1 MDGTLQID
9 FSNVK
14 VDLRDYSV
22 ELDGESDLSRAIEI
36 LFSSFKSFF
45 RQELTSMLAWR
56 LAKSVE
62 ESINQIL
69 ISNGG
74 SVPLL
79 EEDEGYLNMS
89 LVSDPIYVADYL
101 SFPLD
106 GSFSRKVSTNGKSSS
121 GATDYPKMPVFVR
134 S

>member
-1 MDGTLQID
+1 
-9 FSNVK
+9 
-14 VDLRDYSV
+14 
-22 ELDGESDLSRAIEI
+22 
-36 LFSSFKSFF
+36 
-45 RQELTSMLAWR
+45 MLAWR

-69 ISNGG
+69 LSNGG

-79 EEDEGYLNMS
+79 NEDDGYLNVS

-106 GSFSRKVSTNGKSSS
+106 GSFSTKVSTNGKSST
-121 GATDYPKMPVFVR
+121 GTADYPKMPVFVR
-134 S
+134 SVEGEQA